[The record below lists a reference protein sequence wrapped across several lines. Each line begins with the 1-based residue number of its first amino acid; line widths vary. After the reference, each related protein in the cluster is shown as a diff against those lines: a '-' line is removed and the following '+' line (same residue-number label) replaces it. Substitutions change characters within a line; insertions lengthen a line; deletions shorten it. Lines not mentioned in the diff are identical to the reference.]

1 MLPEREGALLSQ
13 IALLKSDNML
23 KDWHIWEYQKAK
35 EEIARLQ
42 LKLALQNEHIEH
54 QQRLVQMLADLL
66 KAAREGQ
73 RS

>member
-1 MLPEREGALLSQ
+1 MLPEREGDLLHQ
-13 IALLKSDNML
+13 IALLKSDNMSM
-23 KDWHIWEYQKAK
+23 DWHVWEYKKAK

-42 LKLALQNEHIEH
+42 LKLTLQNERIEH

-73 RS
+73 K